1 MRIPGATLLPL
12 AMLALLAALT
22 FWLERVTQG
31 AAADGSKARHDP
43 DFFVENFSV
52 RRFNPEG
59 LLQHTLHSQKM
70 LHYPDDDSTDLVAP
84 RLTYHRDPPTR
95 VSSDTAW
102 LDKDGKHVRLDGN
115 VRVVRGNANGGP
127 ETVLSTSVLHAVPD
141 DEVAHTDAPVTITQ
155 GKTVI
160 NGSGLHADNKTQ
172 ISVLSG
178 RVHGIIYNK
187 EANAANTTNPE
198 RIQNEP
204 QTPAARPSRPA
215 AQPSRPAT
223 GVRGKGRQGKAG
235 QPRSRP
241 NNRR

>member
-1 MRIPGATLLPL
+1 MRISGTTLLPL
-12 AMLALLAALT
+12 ALLAILAALT

-31 AAADGSKARHDP
+31 TVVDGSKARHDP

-59 LLQHTLHSQKM
+59 MLQHTLHSRKM
-70 LHYPDDDSTDLVAP
+70 LHYPDDESTDLVAP
-84 RLTYHRDPPTR
+84 RLTYHRAPPTR

-102 LDKDGKHVRLDGN
+102 LDRDGKHVRLDGN
-115 VRVVRGNANGGP
+115 VRVVRGNTNGGP

-155 GKTVI
+155 GMTVI
-160 NGSGLHADNKTQ
+160 KGTGLHTDNKTQ

-178 RVHGIIYNK
+178 RAHGIIYNK
-187 EANAANTTNPE
+187 EANTANTTNPE

-204 QTPAARPSRPA
+204 QTPAAQPSRSA
-215 AQPSRPAT
+215 AQPSRPAA
-223 GVRGKGRQGKAG
+223 GVRGKSRPGKTR